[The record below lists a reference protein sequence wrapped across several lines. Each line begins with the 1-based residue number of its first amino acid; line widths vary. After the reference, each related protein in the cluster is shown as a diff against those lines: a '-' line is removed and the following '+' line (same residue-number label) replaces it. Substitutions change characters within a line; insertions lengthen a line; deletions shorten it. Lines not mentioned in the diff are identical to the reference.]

1 MTPSR
6 LLTTVSIAEAITW
19 AFLLVAMGCKYLWA
33 PELGDTLVAWAG
45 AAHGTV
51 FLSYLFAGVVISAH
65 YRWPL
70 WAVVFGGLSSI
81 PPFVTLVFDWWMH
94 RKRMLAGGWD
104 EAVSVSWRPAP
115 LVERLAPVVP
125 WARRH
130 PITLAVI
137 AVVVFVVILTPALA
151 R

>member
-19 AFLLVAMGCKYLWA
+19 AFLLVAMGCKYLWV

-51 FLSYLFAGVVISAH
+51 FLSYLFAGVVISAR

-81 PPFVTLVFDWWMH
+81 PPFVALVFDWWMH
-94 RKRMLAGGWD
+94 RKGMLAGGWD
-104 EAVSVSWRPAP
+104 DAVSVSWRPAP

-137 AVVVFVVILTPALA
+137 AIVVFVVILTPALA